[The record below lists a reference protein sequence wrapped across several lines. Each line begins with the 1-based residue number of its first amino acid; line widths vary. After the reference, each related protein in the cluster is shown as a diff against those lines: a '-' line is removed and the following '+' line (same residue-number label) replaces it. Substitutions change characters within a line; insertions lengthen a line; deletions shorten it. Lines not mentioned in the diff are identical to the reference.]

1 MQKTRAEKS
10 HASVPL
16 RSAQP
21 QPDITVNV
29 DNSYHVI
36 FRNDL
41 QSMDST
47 RSVTTVLP
55 PPPLRGSPDRC
66 VGQEE
71 QGLLSPEKEAALGDS
86 NDGTAGSGGLAIS
99 LRMVGK
105 VKLGQIRGLVTSIDV
120 KSVDSVETSPPTSRS
135 LIDCT

>member
-1 MQKTRAEKS
+1 MCKKTEQKNLQ
-10 HASVPL
+10 ASVPFS
-16 RSAQP
+16 RAQP
-21 QPDITVNV
+21 NITVHIP
-29 DNSYHVI
+29 NSYHVI
-36 FRNDL
+36 FCNDL
-41 QSMDST
+41 QSIDST
-47 RSVTTVLP
+47 RSLTTVLP
-55 PPPLRGSPDRC
+55 PPPLRGLPDRR
-66 VGQEE
+66 VAQEE
-71 QGLLSPEKEAALGDS
+71 QGLLSPEKEAALSDS